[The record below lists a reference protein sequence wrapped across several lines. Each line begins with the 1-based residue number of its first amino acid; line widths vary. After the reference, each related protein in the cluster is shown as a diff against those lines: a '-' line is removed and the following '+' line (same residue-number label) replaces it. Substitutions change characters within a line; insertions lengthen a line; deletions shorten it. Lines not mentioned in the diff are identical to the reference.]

1 MGPWTTLLVTYLL
14 GGVTFVPLVVLLI
27 LLHAHYT
34 LPYRQDLVSAANGSS
49 EHDIVQPGDH
59 VSALEEARKKAA
71 VDGGGA
77 RMQSSAH
84 DLYVAAGYFA
94 VCREYTPMGL
104 NAKPIERAT
113 PVGSA
118 TVAAP
123 SPSVYQTMYRSIFDR
138 KSVAG
143 PLDGS
148 NHNNSMS
155 QRPKKAGNVFYVVLR
170 HGHLMLFDDDEQLE
184 VRHVISLAHHD
195 ISIYSGG
202 DVTPEGELFI
212 KRNALCL
219 TRKPIDVDKQA
230 PDVQISKPFYLF
242 SENCSAKEDFYFAM
256 LKSQQQTFG
265 FDANPPIPKG
275 FEVKNIISLVQK
287 LHASEDHVHS
297 RWLNALLGRIFLA
310 VYRTRDLENMIRE
323 KITKKISRVKRPS
336 FLANITIQKIDTGD
350 TPPFFTNLK
359 LRDLTVDGECVVEA
373 DVRYTGNFR
382 IEVGATAKIDL
393 GTRFKAREVN
403 LLLAVVLKRI
413 EGHLLFKVKAPPSN
427 RIWMSFQTMPKMEMA
442 IEPIVSSRQITYTL
456 ILRQIENRI
465 KEVFA
470 ETLVQPFWDDVP
482 FFKTEHKIWRGGIF
496 QNDDAVVESSESSS
510 ESSPS
515 SESQEAAAA
524 AASTQV
530 SVEPLEKLP
539 ETQQDLLNAT
549 RPIEKSHSLP
559 NMEQQQQPAA
569 TGIFGKMKKS
579 VNGSATSALSTSI
592 DIHSN
597 SNSNPTSRPASASAS
612 VSSANSTPRSLHIV
626 KTLTDPVVGTETAH
640 ADIFKPSSSPPHHA
654 SNLMASLAS
663 RSHETLSHTPLGSP
677 GKKTPSVSKMS
688 RRSSTSSKE
697 ATEKESQK
705 DHGTGSHINSSP
717 IPAGRRNT
725 ASSAESVSR
734 SEDSVPASPTQSAA
748 KNQAGTLGRNFFARR
763 DTGNTAAAAS
773 LDSSTG
779 GAELKKTTLAAV
791 TNAAEQAR
799 QWGWNAIRRQRDQ
812 RRNSEKPHPIDLTQP
827 MGRGQPLPPP
837 GTPLPGPNDGTPR
850 FVVGQSTKRKPV
862 PGPASIPEQAT
873 AEIQDDDTDTQSLQ
887 PLPQTQRRRRGASQ
901 LQDEEVEQNML
912 IVAVPD
918 DSQPGT
924 PDAENDPAT
933 SDEPCKAVTDAAAAE
948 VKQPQPGTDVEPEQ
962 VSDVD
967 LNPTIQLKA
976 VPEVVEAASESNS
989 TIVQQPLP
997 EALASRSEA
1006 TKETPEISETPM
1018 EALPAAVAALDDDDD
1033 DGFSGWMDKDDTI
1046 NEAAEPIP
1054 VIAAVEVKQM

>member
-1 MGPWTTLLVTYLL
+1 MGPWMTLLVTYLL
-14 GGVTFVPLVVLLI
+14 GGVTFVPLVVLLV
-27 LLHAHYT
+27 LLHARYT
-34 LPYRQDLVSAANGSS
+34 LPSRHDMVSINGRV
-49 EHDIVQPGDH
+49 EHDIVQPGDQ
-59 VSALEEARKKAA
+59 VSALDEARKKAA
-71 VDGGGA
+71 VDGA
-77 RMQSSAH
+77 KAQSVG
-84 DLYVAAGYFA
+84 DLDVAAGYFA

-113 PVGSA
+113 PVGST

-219 TRKPIDVDKQA
+219 TRKPVDVDKQA
-230 PDVQISKPFYLF
+230 PDMQISKPFYLF
-242 SENCSAKEDFYFAM
+242 TENCSAKEDFYFAL

-265 FDANPPIPKG
+265 FDSNPPIPKG

-310 VYRTRDLENMIRE
+310 VYRTRDLENMIHE

-336 FLANITIQKIDTGD
+336 FLANITIQKIDTGE
-350 TPPFFTNLK
+350 TVPFFTNLK
-359 LRDLTVDGECVVEA
+359 LKDLTVEGECVVEA
-373 DVRYTGNFR
+373 DIRYTGNFR
-382 IEVGATAKIDL
+382 IEVGATAKLDL

-413 EGHLLFKVKAPPSN
+413 EGHMLFKIKAPPSN

-496 QNDDAVVESSESSS
+496 QDDDAVVESSEPL
-510 ESSPS
+510 EP
-515 SESQEAAAA
+515 
-524 AASTQV
+524 ASTPITV
-530 SVEPLEKLP
+530 TVEQ

-559 NMEQQQQPAA
+559 NMEQQPAA
-569 TGIFGKMKKS
+569 AGFFGKRLGKS
-579 VNGSATSALSTSI
+579 ANGNATSVLSTSI
-592 DIHSN
+592 DSN
-597 SNSNPTSRPASASAS
+597 SSTNSRPASASSAS
-612 VSSANSTPRSLHIV
+612 STPRSLHIV
-626 KTLTDPVVGTETAH
+626 KTATDPVVGTETAH

-654 SNLMASLAS
+654 TNLMASLAS
-663 RSHETLSHTPLGSP
+663 RSHETLSVHTPLGSP
-677 GKKTPSVSKMS
+677 ANKAPSVSKMS
-688 RRSSTSSKE
+688 RRSSTSSRE
-697 ATEKESQK
+697 ATEKDKEK
-705 DHGTGSHINSSP
+705 DVGNRMESSP
-717 IPAGRRNT
+717 TPSGRRDT
-725 ASSAESVSR
+725 ASSAESLAR
-734 SEDSVPASPTQSAA
+734 SEDSCPASPTQLGSAGSV
-748 KNQAGTLGRNFFARR
+748 KNQAGSVNRSFFARR
-763 DTGNTAAAAS
+763 DTSNTTATS
-773 LDSSTG
+773 SDSSTG

-812 RRNSEKPHPIDLTQP
+812 RRNSERSHPIDLTQP

-837 GTPLPGPNDGTPR
+837 GTPLPGPNDGTSR
-850 FVVGQSTKRKPV
+850 FGVGQSTKRKPV
-862 PGPASIPEQAT
+862 PAPAAIPEQASADT
-873 AEIQDDDTDTQSLQ
+873 QDDDTDTRSSQ
-887 PLPQTQRRRRGASQ
+887 PPLLPQRRRRGTSQ
-901 LQDEEVEQNML
+901 PQDEELDENIL
-912 IVAVPD
+912 IVAAPADSRPGSPAVVD
-918 DSQPGT
+918 DPT
-924 PDAENDPAT
+924 MY
-933 SDEPCKAVTDAAAAE
+933 DESWGVAAAAA
-948 VKQPQPGTDVEPEQ
+948 VKQAQPGNGIEPAQ
-962 VSDVD
+962 ASDVN
-967 LNPTIQLKA
+967 LTRSLQ
-976 VPEVVEAASESNS
+976 PEVAPQVVEAASSESNS
-989 TIVQQPLP
+989 TLTPQPRPSSLT
-997 EALASRSEA
+997 SNSEG
-1006 TKETPEISETPM
+1006 TKENPL
-1018 EALPAAVAALDDDDD
+1018 EALPTAAAAMDDDDD
-1033 DGFSGWMDKDDTI
+1033 DFSGWMDHDDVVD
-1046 NEAAEPIP
+1046 EA
-1054 VIAAVEVKQM
+1054 EVKSDASMQSCQKEAIRQRDGESA